1 MSWDPVLWYIALHYY
16 QGLSGLSIVLVVDVF
31 ICDSGI
37 NLKDLQLVELVSYGL
52 GSDKRKPISSRISGI
67 NKDLGIWPMFMM
79 QHCCWVK
86 GLRSIFGLC
95 FFCCTWRGFQSMV
108 LERRDIKKL
117 INDLWTRDATNQQKE
132 TEKTVV
138 VDFFFLQTDTYILIL
153 KSDIWP
159 VSFFL
164 LNTWKSHRLSLLWS
178 GGCCVCCIPNVCC

>member
-67 NKDLGIWPMFMM
+67 NKDLGIWPLFMM

-86 GLRSIFGLC
+86 GLRPIFGLC
-95 FFCCTWRGFQSMV
+95 FFFCCTWRGFQSMV
-108 LERRDIKKL
+108 LERRDIKRL
-117 INDLWTRDATNQQKE
+117 INDLWTRDATKSAKRNRK
-132 TEKTVV
+132 
-138 VDFFFLQTDTYILIL
+138 DSGGGFFFYRLIL
-153 KSDIWP
+153 T
-159 VSFFL
+159 F
-164 LNTWKSHRLSLLWS
+164 WS
-178 GGCCVCCIPNVCC
+178 